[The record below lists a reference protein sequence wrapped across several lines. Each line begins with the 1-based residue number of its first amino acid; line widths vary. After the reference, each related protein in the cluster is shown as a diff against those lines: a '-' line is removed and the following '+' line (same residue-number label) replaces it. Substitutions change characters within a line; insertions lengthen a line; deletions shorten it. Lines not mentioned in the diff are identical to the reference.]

1 MKKILF
7 MLLSVFV
14 IGNLAYAATE
24 AKDEVITQKDVN
36 ELNKMSDPKSVDD
49 AADTIEDWA
58 YKAISKFGVDEFGEH
73 KGKFFF
79 FASQTVSLKPTDP
92 QFGDAL
98 INAYDKALMKLQSKY
113 LMTRFG
119 KIVTDKVKSFYSDR
133 STNADQIELPNP
145 NVQGFIGKVLK
156 IIDKNLDVA
165 EKKLDKELIELGTDP
180 GELAKMT
187 PKMKKD
193 IFRDK
198 FIKNSIQKASGSIAG
213 LFPIQTSVASDDSGR
228 YVVGVIAIAT
238 QKTIQIAKDI
248 RLQRKPLVKGKGRDV
263 KDLLPASKDEYLST
277 FGVRLAYDLDGTP
290 MIISYGL
297 GSYSKDGDEYINDQ
311 LRVEAKENAISNAN
325 AQIAEVVNGYMS
337 LKESRKTGEEIRK
350 YVEREVKP
358 DSDSIEK
365 TINNIIKITNNNA
378 KSSAKMNLQGVSTV
392 KNWRYTTDEGV
403 KFVGVVRVWR
413 YGTLKAIKDFN
424 SGKYRSKNKK
434 KKHVYKKSLS
444 ESKTVNDVNDF

>member
-7 MLLSVFV
+7 TLLCAFA
-14 IGNLAYAATE
+14 IGNFAYAATN
-24 AKDEVITQKDVN
+24 AKEDVITQKDVD

-58 YKAISKFGVDEFGEH
+58 YDALSKFGVDEFGEH

-98 INAYDKALMKLQSKY
+98 INAYDKALMKLQGKY

-119 KIVTDKVKSFYSDR
+119 KIITDKVKSFYSDR
-133 STNADQIELPNP
+133 STNANQIELPNP

-180 GELAKMT
+180 AELAKMT

-213 LFPIQTSVASDDSGR
+213 LFPIQTSVASDSSGR

-337 LKESRKTGEEIRK
+337 LKETRKTGEEIRK

-358 DSDSIEK
+358 DSDTLEK
-365 TINNIIKITNNNA
+365 TIKNIIKITNNRA
-378 KSSAKMNLQGVSTV
+378 KSTARMSLQGVSTV
-392 KNWRYTTDEGV
+392 KNWRYTTDNGV

-413 YGTLKAIKDFN
+413 YSTLKAVKDFN
-424 SGKYRSKNKK
+424 SGKYHSKSKK